1 MSVQSS
7 CGTTSIIRNKMCEI
21 TIVNHSSLQSDH
33 PYHPGTTKR
42 FNPAL
47 PPGTIQTFYHDK
59 ISPPKSVQPHRYTDF
74 PYPHGRENYKDA
86 RQQLEVPTLNPS
98 FLSQIDTFV
107 PAVGAYS
114 KDSWLTGIEVG
125 FFIAFGISPVS
136 GAPCD
141 VRPSLP
147 FPLYLSKIGPFLIII
162 AESYN

>member
-1 MSVQSS
+1 
-7 CGTTSIIRNKMCEI
+7 MCEI

-114 KDSWLTGIEVG
+114 KDS
-125 FFIAFGISPVS
+125 
-136 GAPCD
+136 
-141 VRPSLP
+141 
-147 FPLYLSKIGPFLIII
+147 
-162 AESYN
+162 